1 MTALTGV
8 LEGHTADDRAAF
20 VGYLVLVAGADVDL
34 EPALLP
40 HLRHFLD
47 AAGLTV
53 EGLDVAERQRRVDR
67 YFEAHP
73 LPPELLAWFNDQVKE
88 TFAATAAEDA
98 ERVARN
104 AAGLLGT
111 ATTVLPIGHTKVQ
124 GALPGGVGGLLR
136 ARLAGGGSDPPKGP
150 ARR

>member
-1 MTALTGV
+1 MTPLTGL
-8 LEGHTADDRAAF
+8 LERHTADERAAF
-20 VGYLVLVAGADVDL
+20 VGYLLLVAGADVDL

-47 AAGLTV
+47 ATGLTV

-73 LPPELLAWFNDQVKE
+73 LPPELLGWFNDRVKE
-88 TFAATAAEDA
+88 TVAASAAEEA
-98 ERVARN
+98 ERLARN
-104 AAGLLGT
+104 AAGVLGT
-111 ATTVLPIGHTKVQ
+111 ATTVLPIGHTKVE

-136 ARLAGGGSDPPKGP
+136 ARLAGGGDDPPKGP
-150 ARR
+150 VRR